1 MRLPR
6 RSFLASLGAG
16 LAAPA
21 LLRAQTRSTRPP
33 LCFSTYGCPKWP
45 WRTILD
51 SADRLGY
58 AAIEI
63 RVIEN
68 DEDLPRRPE
77 FTGARLQE
85 SRKDL
90 DALGIKLVNLGSG
103 VRLHEKDPQTRAK
116 HLDDGRRFIDLARAL
131 DVPYVRVFPDRF
143 VAGEPHS
150 ETLARIVDG
159 GRTLAEYAKGS
170 GVTVVM
176 ESHGEVVVAD
186 DLETVLTGVGSERF
200 ALLWDA
206 HHTFTAGKQAPEV
219 TWQRVHR
226 WIRHVHLKDSVPAG
240 DKRRYVFI
248 GEGEVPVKEQVRLH
262 VTGGYEGYY
271 SFEWEKRGQPD
282 IPEPEVAFPHYVKVM
297 GEYLAAAGYKA

>member
-21 LLRAQTRSTRPP
+21 LLRAQSRSKRLP

-143 VAGEPHS
+143 VEGEPHS

-159 GRTLAEYAKGS
+159 GRALAEYAKGS

-206 HHTFTAGKQAPEV
+206 HHTFAAGKQAPDV

-248 GEGEVPVKEQVRLH
+248 GEGEVPVKDQVRLL

-297 GEYLAAAGYKA
+297 GEYLAAAGYRA